1 MEFDYK
7 CINVCIILKV
17 KKFFKGVDLF
27 CWSKFLMDMMVKCKD
42 VIKGKNGLN
51 MKF

>member
-1 MEFDYK
+1 MYNIK
-7 CINVCIILKV
+7 GKKV
-17 KKFFKGVDLF
+17 FYLF

-51 MKF
+51 MKC